1 MRRVRKAVLPVAG
14 LGTRFL
20 PATKAMPKEMLT
32 VVDRPVIQH
41 AVQEALDSGIE
52 QLIFV
57 TGRGK
62 TAIEDHFDHAFELE
76 ATLQSRGK
84 LNALQTVEAT
94 NFPPGTIADA
104 DAEAVARGAAEC
116 FANSGQSC
124 DAPTRMLVE
133 RSIYDQ
139 AVATA
144 VATAEATAV
153 DRASKSGD
161 HMGPVVSELQ
171 YNKIQTL
178 IEKGI
183 AEGARL
189 AAGGP
194 GRPEGLEKG
203 YFVQPTVFA
212 DVDNSMTIAREEI
225 FGPVL
230 SMIPFDDETD
240 ALRIANDTTYG
251 LTNYVQTQDQAKGQ
265 RLARRLRSGMVQMNG
280 TGLGPRTPFG
290 GMRQSGNG
298 REGGVWGIEDFIEV
312 KTVSG
317 WN

>member
-1 MRRVRKAVLPVAG
+1 MSYRSRIWLPIVVLYGLFFSWYTDFGGPVTEQEISQLTESMRANG
-14 LGTRFL
+14 S
-20 PATKAMPKEMLT
+20 
-32 VVDRPVIQH
+32 D
-41 AVQEALDSGIE
+41 EAYIDYITTFFRE
-52 QLIFV
+52 D
-57 TGRGK
+57 TGRQFLMVNNID
-62 TAIEDHFDHAFELE
+62 AND
-76 ATLQSRGK
+76 S
-84 LNALQTVEAT
+84 
-94 NFPPGTIADA
+94 PPSMPGMPADA

-116 FANSGQSC
+116 FSNSGQSC

-144 VATAEATAV
+144 VATAKATAV